1 MALASEPGA
10 HDLPAVSADLDGA
23 LATGIVGSQD
33 TFVTTT
39 SGAASDLD
47 GLVWGLALGA
57 LVVVALVLVGFGPRL
72 AEYR

>member
-1 MALASEPGA
+1 MPGA
-10 HDLPAVSADLDGA
+10 RDLPAVSADLNGA

-33 TFVTTT
+33 AFVTTT

-57 LVVVALVLVGFGPRL
+57 LVVVALVLVGLGPRL